1 MKRILVIDDE
11 ELIVDA
17 LKMILGDLGHEVVG
31 VSKSVEGER
40 EAIANDFDLMLMDL
54 RMPGKNGAE
63 VTKSIRAVKPDAKIL
78 IMTAFPS
85 DPLARSALDSGAIS
99 LVKKPF
105 ELGKILEFLQD

>member
-17 LKMILGDLGHEVVG
+17 LTTLLQDLGHEVVG
-31 VSKSVEGER
+31 VSKPLDGER
-40 EAIANDFDLMLMDL
+40 EATNGHFDLILMDL

-63 VTKSIRAVKPDAKIL
+63 VTKSIRKIKPDAKIL
-78 IMTAFPS
+78 IITAFPS
-85 DPLARSALDSGAIS
+85 DPLARLALDSGAVS

-105 ELGKILEFLQD
+105 ELGKILEFLKG